1 MAKKKK
7 GYRLQWHPAFYA
19 GLQIELGKDAGN
31 LIFEN
36 EHQLSTKPLGIDV
49 LVIKKDADI
58 PIHKNIGRIF
68 RKYNLV
74 EYKSPSPYRWQLFRH
89 AAHRYVSDNERREP
103 VALESV

>member
-36 EHQLSTKPLGIDV
+36 EHQLSTKPLEAGEISAGEAQ
-49 LVIKKDADI
+49 LPFCKKRRGDI
-58 PIHKNIGRIF
+58 
-68 RKYNLV
+68 
-74 EYKSPSPYRWQLFRH
+74 PYRWR
-89 AAHRYVSDNERREP
+89 
-103 VALESV
+103 

>member
-36 EHQLSTKPLGIDV
+36 EHQLSTKPLEAGEISAGEAR
-49 LVIKKDADI
+49 LPFCKKRRGDI
-58 PIHKNIGRIF
+58 
-68 RKYNLV
+68 
-74 EYKSPSPYRWQLFRH
+74 PYRWQ
-89 AAHRYVSDNERREP
+89 
-103 VALESV
+103 